1 LWYHILQFFGT
12 VPRNSG
18 LGIGSPLPL
27 RGSESS
33 ARSYFEEDYSMSFYV
48 GEALSGD
55 GNEIAHIDLLI
66 GDKSGP
72 VGVAFAN
79 ALANQSSGH
88 SNLLAVLTP
97 NLAVKPATV
106 MITKVTIKGAKQ
118 AVQMF
123 GPAQYA
129 VAKAVADS
137 VAEGVIPKDQAEKL
151 CIVCGVFIHWEAADD
166 KKIFQYNYDATKLSI
181 ARAMKSEPG
190 VDEMIAKKDSAK
202 HPFSGV

>member
-1 LWYHILQFFGT
+1 M
-12 VPRNSG
+12 
-18 LGIGSPLPL
+18 
-27 RGSESS
+27 
-33 ARSYFEEDYSMSFYV
+33 SMYV
-48 GEALSGD
+48 GEALVADSD
-55 GNEIAHIDLLI
+55 PNDTNVAHIDLLI

-79 ALANQSSGH
+79 ALANQSKGH
-88 SNLLAVLTP
+88 SNLLAVIEP

-137 VAEGVIPKDQAEKL
+137 VAEGVIPKDQCEDL
-151 CIVCGVFIHWEAADD
+151 VIVCGVFIHWEADDD
-166 KKIFQYNYDATKLSI
+166 KKIYDYNYEATKTSI
-181 ARAMKSEPG
+181 ANAMKGLPTA
-190 VDEMIAKKDSAK
+190 DEMVSKKDSAK
-202 HPFSGV
+202 HPFAGF